1 MTGKIAVLVVDDE
14 RSVREGTKALLA
26 FARGI
31 DVVHEACS
39 GQEAVRIVSME
50 QPDVVLMDVRMPVMD
65 GLEATRQIKAD
76 WPQVKVIVLTMHPS
90 HRRDALAAGAD
101 HFLMKGRMGELLENT
116 IRAVA
121 SEQMLAEGRDGSR
134 RCTGGSGASTS

>member
-1 MTGKIAVLVVDDE
+1 VTGEITVLVVDDE

-31 DVVHEACS
+31 DVVCEAGN
-39 GQEAVRIVSME
+39 GQEAVQVVARE
-50 QPDVVLMDVRMPVMD
+50 QPHVVLMDVRMPTMD
-65 GLEATRQIKAD
+65 GLEATRQIKAR

-90 HRRDALAAGAD
+90 HQKDAFAAGAD

-116 IRAVA
+116 IRAV
-121 SEQMLAEGRDGSR
+121 
-134 RCTGGSGASTS
+134 TSDRG

>member
-1 MTGKIAVLVVDDE
+1 MVDDE

-31 DVVHEACS
+31 DVVCEA
-39 GQEAVRIVSME
+39 GNGREAVQIVARK
-50 QPDVVLMDVRMPVMD
+50 QPDVVLMDVRMPTMD
-65 GLEATRQIKAD
+65 GLEATQQIKAH

-90 HRRDALAAGAD
+90 HRKDALAAGAD

-116 IRAVA
+116 IRAVTLDREWA
-121 SEQMLAEGRDGSR
+121 DG
-134 RCTGGSGASTS
+134 

>member
-1 MTGKIAVLVVDDE
+1 MVDDE

-39 GQEAVRIVSME
+39 GQEAVRIVTME

-90 HRRDALAAGAD
+90 HRKDALAAGAD

-121 SEQMLAEGRDGSR
+121 SEQVLAEG
-134 RCTGGSGASTS
+134 

>member
-1 MTGKIAVLVVDDE
+1 VTGEITVLVVDDE

-31 DVVHEACS
+31 DVVCEARN
-39 GQEAVRIVSME
+39 GQEAVQAVTSER
-50 QPDVVLMDVRMPVMD
+50 PDVVLMDVRMPVMD

-90 HRRDALAAGAD
+90 HRKAALESGAD
-101 HFLMKGRMGELLENT
+101 HFLMKGWMGELLENT
-116 IRAVA
+116 IRAV
-121 SEQMLAEGRDGSR
+121 
-134 RCTGGSGASTS
+134 TSDRERANV